1 MLRQSFL
8 TNRSLHNNSMAAIV
22 LWYIVAVIV
31 TITESFD
38 CAPYRRQVAH
48 HKTVISLFPRLEQR
62 FFSFFTRQWKV
73 VVDCSSF
80 SSVGSLFHAR
90 AATTEKAQSPIHWGR
105 QMTQHAVQTKR
116 YISTP
121 LFPFTISISN
131 RKAYELLTSDD
142 GINSCRIMKILTIES
157 RKIAKW
163 NVSGKIIKHILGES
177 KLTLILTWL
186 SGRKRMTKYE
196 PPRRDMNICGKTL
209 LGASWCRTHRRNWRA
224 TLRQFPGTTTP
235 LLITSHIFTIKY
247 SQTSLSG

>member
-31 TITESFD
+31 TITESFVLR
-38 CAPYRRQVAH
+38 PLL
-48 HKTVISLFPRLEQR
+48 KTDGASQNSHQSLSQTGTKIFL
-62 FFSFFTRQWKV
+62 FFFTRQRKV

-90 AATTEKAQSPIHWGR
+90 AATTEKAQSPIHRGR

-157 RKIAKW
+157 RKLAKW

-177 KLTLILTWL
+177 KLTLILTRLNKPCKWYQY
-186 SGRKRMTKYE
+186 R
-196 PPRRDMNICGKTL
+196 
-209 LGASWCRTHRRNWRA
+209 
-224 TLRQFPGTTTP
+224 
-235 LLITSHIFTIKY
+235 
-247 SQTSLSG
+247 